1 MDAMKTNNNSHG
13 PATRPIAMDRE
24 IRGGCMKYRWSLLF
38 LFVSVLLPICTVTSQ
53 AQCVV
58 KTLKVQVPFDF
69 TIRNSQFP
77 AGPYTFQ
84 QECARVYVRDG
95 RGQVL
100 HVYLSL
106 PFDRGVAPPE
116 TKLVFFNFHAV
127 HVLTSVLWE
136 RSPIGSELVRPG
148 QEIEIASRSLP
159 SKPVLAGAGG
169 RP

>member
-13 PATRPIAMDRE
+13 PAARPIAMDRE
-24 IRGGCMKYRWSLLF
+24 IRGGCMKYRLLLLF
-38 LFVSVLLPICTVTSQ
+38 LFVSVLLPICAVTSQ

-58 KTLKVQVPFDF
+58 KTLRVQVPFDF

-77 AGPYTFQ
+77 AGRYTFPY
-84 QECARVYVRDG
+84 ECERVYVRDG

-106 PFDRGVAPPE
+106 PSDLGVAQPD
-116 TKLVFFNFHAV
+116 TKLVFFTFRGV
-127 HVLTSVLWE
+127 HVLTSVLWA
-136 RSPIGSELVRPG
+136 RSPIATELVRPG
-148 QEIEIASRSLP
+148 QEIEIASRNLP

>member
-1 MDAMKTNNNSHG
+1 
-13 PATRPIAMDRE
+13 
-24 IRGGCMKYRWSLLF
+24 MKYRWSLLF

-116 TKLVFFNFHAV
+116 TKLVFFNFRAV
-127 HVLTSVLWE
+127 HVLTSVLWA
-136 RSPIGSELVRPG
+136 RSPIATELVRPG
-148 QEIEIASRSLP
+148 QEIEIASRNLP